1 MPCQNAHLAGLLGS
15 PAEGLGLLQVLV
27 LLKLYQGT
35 AAMSIAVMPLA
46 KRHTLDSSIVQ
57 VIPDMLTSMHSNEI
71 PMYKI
76 CVVSMT
82 TVSIAQVMPIDM
94 LCRHR

>member
-1 MPCQNAHLAGLLGS
+1 MPCQNAHLSGLLGC
-15 PAEGLGLLQVLV
+15 PAEGLVLLQVPV

-35 AAMSIAVMPLA
+35 APMSIAVMHLA
-46 KRHTLDSSIVQ
+46 KRHTLDSSQVQ
-57 VIPDMLTSMHSNEI
+57 VIPDMLIYMHSNEI
-71 PMYKI
+71 LTYKI
-76 CVVSMT
+76 CVVSTT